1 MLDNPLNKSLQQE
14 NRRLYRAAVTWTDFN
29 LGRLLAGLEANN
41 VADSTAIMFH
51 GDHGWNLGDHGGWC
65 KQSLFETVAH
75 IPLVVYVPWL
85 PQSHG
90 QRVSALVEAVDF
102 MPSLI
107 DLAGIS
113 HTVPDWKQ
121 LEGDS
126 FVPLLLNPSVPA
138 SSWKPAVFTQ
148 CTRTC
153 YSLSTDVLPLDQS

>member
-1 MLDNPLNKSLQQE
+1 MHSSQDAS
-14 NRRLYRAAVTWTDFN
+14 DI
-29 LGRLLAGLEANN
+29 
-41 VADSTAIMFH
+41 VADR
-51 GDHGWNLGDHGGWC
+51 
-65 KQSLFETVAH
+65 VAH

-126 FVPLLLNPSVPA
+126 FVPLLLPA
-138 SSWKPAVFTQ
+138 TVSATPRTSQRGIARHWPAVPSAAESQAGVRFLFLHYRLPPGLVPRLLVR
-148 CTRTC
+148 CAER
-153 YSLSTDVLPLDQS
+153 SLGRCAATLASRCAMMG

>member
-1 MLDNPLNKSLQQE
+1 MLLWAQ
-14 NRRLYRAAVTWTDFN
+14 
-29 LGRLLAGLEANN
+29 
-41 VADSTAIMFH
+41 
-51 GDHGWNLGDHGGWC
+51 GWNLGDHGGWC

-107 DLAGIS
+107 DLAGIA

>member
-1 MLDNPLNKSLQQE
+1 MHSSQDASDIV
-14 NRRLYRAAVTWTDFN
+14 A
-29 LGRLLAGLEANN
+29 GR
-41 VADSTAIMFH
+41 
-51 GDHGWNLGDHGGWC
+51 
-65 KQSLFETVAH
+65 VAH

-107 DLAGIS
+107 DLAGIA

-138 SSWKPAVFTQ
+138 ASWKPAVFTQ
-148 CTRTC
+148 CNRTPL
-153 YSLSTDVLPLDQS
+153 SLSAQVLLPLDNAASLSSRPALQRHIGAVPGDVRPTHADGVSDEQRM